1 MMPDVIQI
9 DGPVLREGMKQ
20 AKSRMQLWGF
30 TTPLQYQV
38 GSRNAKEDL
47 ERVIVSAEQTYGLY
61 EAVMKTLLP
70 LNPLGKNDEVVS
82 KKALNLYALYV
93 GCSEGLEALAN
104 GQESGTQVER
114 QASIPLGEF
123 GFGIGK
129 PDEYRPA
136 LDNLLKYHTKL
147 FKTGAP
153 ALALQ
158 REFLAVLKKTIERE
172 MQQPAYDTVAAQLAG
187 VTLAVEGRMYR
198 GFENGVQPSVEAAQ
212 PPETV
217 QRLAVSK
224 NPSEIAVI
232 GNDEALSE
240 MSGLVKQLLLYDPP
254 SQTNIAFEGTKPVAA
269 LLFGSPGTGKTTII
283 RRLYAEAQAA
293 AAHKGVPVQW
303 VNFDNS
309 FKDMYHGND
318 VKNLMRRFNQL
329 KDPRKISIGS
339 VEDVDSVLQARSA
352 HDASHI
358 ESQAINVFLNELDGL
373 LTEYRGNYVLIFTTN
388 HVEKMDSALMSRI
401 AQHFEIRGPQTPVE
415 YAQLF
420 RYKMGDALPKV
431 QMDKDGWQ
439 EFCRRCVEYAFSGRD
454 VDKIAGI
461 ARKYAV
467 NADAITPAI
476 QALPSNEQRA
486 ALAQLRRPVNA
497 EYILHEVDQRHNA
510 NKHADFQKKRAAVDR
525 EYEFLEA
532 RYEAR
537 QRFEN
542 GRGNGESGR
551 NEEGIGTTR
560 YASHATPTDGS
571 AGTARDTRS

>member
-9 DGPVLREGMKQ
+9 DGQALREGRKQ

-30 TTPLQYQV
+30 TTPLQYHV
-38 GSRNAKEDL
+38 GGRNTKEDL
-47 ERVIVSAEQTYGLY
+47 EKVVTSAEQTYGLY

-70 LNPLGKNDEVVS
+70 LNPLGKSDEVIA

-104 GQESGTQVER
+104 GQDSGAHIER
-114 QASIPLGEF
+114 QASIPIGEF

-147 FKTGAP
+147 FKTGTP

-158 REFLAVLKKTIERE
+158 REFLAVMKKTIERE
-172 MQQPAYDTVAAQLAG
+172 MQQQAYETVTGQLAG
-187 VTLAVEGRMYR
+187 VTLAVNERMYR
-198 GFENGVQPSVEAAQ
+198 GFENGMQPSVEAAQ
-212 PPETV
+212 SPEIV
-217 QRLAVSK
+217 QRLSVSK
-224 NPSEIAVI
+224 NPGEIVVI
-232 GNDEALSE
+232 GNDEALGE
-240 MSGLVKQLLLYDPP
+240 MSGMVKQLLLYDPA
-254 SQTNIAFEGTKPVAA
+254 SQTNVAFEGVKPVAT
-269 LLFGSPGTGKTTII
+269 LLFGPPGTGKTTII
-283 RRLYAEAQAA
+283 KRLYAEAQTAA
-293 AAHKGVPVQW
+293 THKGVPVQW

-318 VKNLMRRFNQL
+318 VKNLMRRFDQL

-373 LTEYRGNYVLIFTTN
+373 LTEYRGNYILIFTTN
-388 HVEKMDSALMSRI
+388 HVEKMDSALMNRI
-401 AQHFEIRGPQTPVE
+401 TQHFEIRGPQTPVE

-420 RYKMGDALPKV
+420 RYKMGDALPRV

-439 EFCRRCVEYAFSGRD
+439 EFCRRCVEYSFSGRD
-454 VDKIAGI
+454 IDKIAAV
-461 ARKYAV
+461 ARKYVV
-467 NADAITPAI
+467 NADGITPAI
-476 QALPSNEQRA
+476 QTLPPNEQRT
-486 ALAQLRRPVNA
+486 ALAKMRRPVDA
-497 EYILHEVDQRHNA
+497 GYILHEVDQRHNA
-510 NKHADFQKKRAAVDR
+510 NRHAELQKKRAATQH

-532 RYEAR
+532 RYEAQR
-537 QRFEN
+537 RFEN
-542 GRGNGESGR
+542 GRGDGGNGNGVPSAYTPLS
-551 NEEGIGTTR
+551 NP
-560 YASHATPTDGS
+560 AAATDRTDRQTGN
-571 AGTARDTRS
+571 TRS